1 MFKNASFFEIT
12 LFATITTL
20 SFMLYA
26 YVKLG
31 GENIHRT
38 REILSTSIQ
47 DHSFEDD
54 RFEKH
59 YEKPGVFQS
68 RGQDTSNKD

>member
-1 MFKNASFFEIT
+1 
-12 LFATITTL
+12 
-20 SFMLYA
+20 MLYA

-31 GENIHRT
+31 GENIYRT
-38 REILSTSIQ
+38 REILSINIQ

-59 YEKPGVFQS
+59 YENQPFFQGD
-68 RGQDTSNKD
+68 GQNTADKD

>member
-20 SFMLYA
+20 TFMLYA

-38 REILSTSIQ
+38 REILGTSMQ
-47 DHSFEDD
+47 DHSFEND
-54 RFEKH
+54 RFERH
-59 YEKPGVFQS
+59 HENPTLFQGD
-68 RGQDTSNKD
+68 GQDTTNKD